1 MDTTT
6 KLLQVNKK
14 HSKNA
19 LIFYLIL
26 VADTQLYWPSYV
38 MKNFFSTVTY
48 KPFIYIYFCKLYRF
62 GKNLPSN
69 MAAL

>member
-1 MDTTT
+1 MGGFTYPSVSISFLWDTTT

-19 LIFYLIL
+19 LIFYMIL

-38 MKNFFSTVTY
+38 IKNFF
-48 KPFIYIYFCKLYRF
+48 LQ
-62 GKNLPSN
+62 
-69 MAAL
+69 